1 MTKKEL
7 AKKIATWVMMTIML
21 SVFILDIICVA
32 MCNKYQDKFTLL
44 EAPFLLSGAADRL
57 HFLNTKNSDCILIES
72 NGKFALIDSGEG
84 DSNPRKKMDYDGNED
99 AVIGYIKKVAAN
111 SDGKVTLEFALGTH
125 NHYDHIGSFEAIAN
139 DPDISVKTFYI
150 KPINHEIAHEYE
162 CDGWGIEKTY
172 EDTVKAFKIRGT
184 VVTSDMPTEP
194 FKFGDFTLTFCN
206 TELDNEALHGQGENA
221 ESVGV
226 MVEKGEKSA
235 FLASDITRTTGLED
249 IVLPSLHK
257 VDILK
262 VGHHGYYGST
272 SWKFAKSLSPEI
284 AIVTNRLGKIY
295 PDVKWTL
302 TMKSHSAIFATVDEN
317 GIIAEFTDDNRIKLF
332 NHAQD

>member
-32 MCNKYQDKFTLL
+32 MCNKYQNKYTLL
-44 EAPFLLSGAADRL
+44 DTPYLLSGTADRL

-72 NGKFALIDSGEG
+72 NGKFALIDAGEG
-84 DSNPRKKMDYDGNED
+84 NDNPRKTMDYKGNEEV
-99 AVIGYIKKVAAN
+99 VISYLKKVAAN

-139 DPDISVKTFYI
+139 DPDINVKTFYI
-150 KPINHEIAHEYE
+150 KPINREIAHKYEYE
-162 CDGWGIEKTY
+162 SWGIGETY
-172 EDTVKAFKIRGT
+172 ESTVKAFERRGT
-184 VVTSDMPTEP
+184 LVTAELPREP

-206 TELDNEALHGQGENA
+206 TEFDNEALHGEGENA

-226 MVEKGEKSA
+226 MVEKGERSA
-235 FLASDITRTTGLED
+235 FLASDITRSTGLED
-249 IVLPSLHK
+249 IVMPSLHK

-272 SWKFAKSLSPEI
+272 SWKFAKTLSPEI

-317 GIIAEFTDDNRIKLF
+317 GIIAEFTDNNKINLF
-332 NHAQD
+332 RHAQG